1 MGSRKTQE
9 AHMAAYQYCTPQWL
23 EESGKSYQSNPEFR
37 EKLKKLSVKMC
48 YRVKAEPAWGID
60 KDIIFGMFVDKGEL
74 TKIAFFSEEEAL
86 KEAEY
91 IISATP
97 QEWKK
102 ILRKQSKFITDFM
115 LGKIKLEHGSKVGVL
130 GVAPHANTV
139 VDLLTQVD
147 LQFPDEMSAEELA
160 AYRANFE
167 EFRAELG
174 V

>member
-1 MGSRKTQE
+1 MLQALQQDEQE
-9 AHMAAYQYCTPQWL
+9 LQ
-23 EESGKSYQSNPEFR
+23 
-37 EKLKKLSVKMC
+37 EKLKKLSAKMC

-60 KDIIFGMFVDKGEL
+60 RDIIFGAFFEEGQL
-74 TKIAFFSEEEAL
+74 TKLEFFREADVT
-86 KEAEY
+86 KEADY
-91 IISATP
+91 LMAATP
-97 QEWKK
+97 QVWKK
-102 ILRKQSKFITDFM
+102 ILRKERKFVTDFM

-160 AYRANFE
+160 AYRTSFQ

>member
-1 MGSRKTQE
+1 
-9 AHMAAYQYCTPQWL
+9 
-23 EESGKSYQSNPEFR
+23 
-37 EKLKKLSVKMC
+37 
-48 YRVKAEPAWGID
+48 VKAEPAWGID

-74 TKIAFFSEEEAL
+74 TKIAFFSEEDAF
-86 KEAEY
+86 KQAEY
-91 IISATP
+91 IIAATP

-102 ILRKQSKFITDFM
+102 ILLKQSKFITDFM

-160 AYRANFE
+160 AYRTHFQ

>member
-1 MGSRKTQE
+1 
-9 AHMAAYQYCTPQWL
+9 MAACQYCTPQWL
-23 EESGKSYQSNPEFR
+23 EESGKNYQSNPKFR
-37 EKLKKLSVKMC
+37 EKLKKLSAKIC
-48 YRVKAEPAWGID
+48 YRVKTEPAWGID

-74 TKIAFFSEEEAL
+74 TKIAFFSEEDAF

-91 IISATP
+91 IIAATP

>member
-1 MGSRKTQE
+1 
-9 AHMAAYQYCTPQWL
+9 MAAIQYCTPQWL
-23 EESGKSYQSNPEFR
+23 EESKKSYQTNPEFR

-60 KDIIFGMFVDKGEL
+60 KDIIFGMFIDTGEL
-74 TKIAFFSEEEAL
+74 TKIAFFAEADAL

-139 VDLLTQVD
+139 VELLTQVD

-160 AYRANFE
+160 AYRSHIE
-167 EFRAELG
+167 EFRTNLG

>member
-1 MGSRKTQE
+1 
-9 AHMAAYQYCTPQWL
+9 MAACQYCTPQWL
-23 EESGKSYQSNPEFR
+23 EESEKSYQSNPEYR
-37 EKLKKLSVKMC
+37 EKLKKLSAKMC

-60 KDIIFGMFVDKGEL
+60 QDIIFGMFVDKGEL
-74 TKIAFFSEEEAL
+74 TRIAFIAEEDAL

-91 IISATP
+91 VISATP

-102 ILRKQSKFITDFM
+102 ILRKQSKFLTDFM
-115 LGKIKLEHGSKVGVL
+115 LGKIKLDHGSKVGVL

-147 LQFPDEMSAEELA
+147 LQFPDEMSDEELA
-160 AYRANFE
+160 QYRSQME
-167 EFRAELG
+167 EFRASLG

>member
-1 MGSRKTQE
+1 
-9 AHMAAYQYCTPQWL
+9 
-23 EESGKSYQSNPEFR
+23 
-37 EKLKKLSVKMC
+37 MC

-60 KDIIFGMFVDKGEL
+60 KDIIFGMFVDKGAL
-74 TKIAFFSEEEAL
+74 TKIGFFSEEDAF

-91 IISATP
+91 IIAATP

-160 AYRANFE
+160 AYRSHFQ

>member
-1 MGSRKTQE
+1 
-9 AHMAAYQYCTPQWL
+9 
-23 EESGKSYQSNPEFR
+23 
-37 EKLKKLSVKMC
+37 MC

-60 KDIIFGMFVDKGEL
+60 KDIIFSMFIDKGEL
-74 TKIAFFSEEEAL
+74 TRIAFIAEEDAL

-91 IISATP
+91 VISATP

-102 ILRKQSKFITDFM
+102 ILRKQSKFLTDFM
-115 LGKIKLEHGSKVGVL
+115 LGKIKLDHGSKVGVL

-139 VDLLTQVD
+139 VDILTQVE

-160 AYRANFE
+160 TYRANFE
-167 EFRAELG
+167 EFRANLG

>member
-1 MGSRKTQE
+1 
-9 AHMAAYQYCTPQWL
+9 MAACQYCTPQWL
-23 EESGKSYQSNPEFR
+23 EESGKSYQSNPEFKQ
-37 EKLKKLSVKMC
+37 KLKKLSAKVC

-74 TKIAFFSEEEAL
+74 TKIAFFSEADAL

-91 IISATP
+91 IIAATP

-139 VDLLTQVD
+139 VDLLTQMD
-147 LQFPDEMSAEELA
+147 LKFPDEMSEEELT
-160 AYRANFE
+160 AYRTNFK
-167 EFRAELG
+167 EFRASLD

>member
-1 MGSRKTQE
+1 ESRKN
-9 AHMAAYQYCTPQWL
+9 
-23 EESGKSYQSNPEFR
+23 YQSNPEFR

-60 KDIIFGMFVDKGEL
+60 RDIIFGMFIDKGEL
-74 TKIAFFSEEEAL
+74 TKIAFFAEADAL

-91 IISATP
+91 VISATP

-102 ILRKQSKFITDFM
+102 ILRRQSKFVTDFM

-139 VDLLTQVD
+139 VGLLTQVD

-160 AYRANFE
+160 AYRSHFE
-167 EFRAELG
+167 EFRANLG

>member
-1 MGSRKTQE
+1 
-9 AHMAAYQYCTPQWL
+9 MAACQYCTPQWL

-48 YRVKAEPAWGID
+48 CRVKAEPAWGID
-60 KDIIFGMFVDKGEL
+60 QDIIFGMFVDKGEL
-74 TKIAFFSEEEAL
+74 TKIAFLAEEDAL

-91 IISATP
+91 VISATP

-102 ILRKQSKFITDFM
+102 ILRKQSKFLTDFM

-147 LQFPDEMSAEELA
+147 LQFPDEMSAEELTQ
-160 AYRANFE
+160 YRSQME
-167 EFRAELG
+167 EFRASLG

>member
-1 MGSRKTQE
+1 
-9 AHMAAYQYCTPQWL
+9 
-23 EESGKSYQSNPEFR
+23 
-37 EKLKKLSVKMC
+37 
-48 YRVKAEPAWGID
+48 
-60 KDIIFGMFVDKGEL
+60 MFVDRGEL
-74 TKIAFFSEEEAL
+74 TKIAFFSEADAF

-91 IISATP
+91 IIAATP

-160 AYRANFE
+160 AYRSHFQ

>member
-1 MGSRKTQE
+1 
-9 AHMAAYQYCTPQWL
+9 
-23 EESGKSYQSNPEFR
+23 
-37 EKLKKLSVKMC
+37 MC

-60 KDIIFGMFVDKGEL
+60 KDIIFGMFVEKGEL
-74 TKIAFFSEEEAL
+74 TKIDFFSEADAL

-91 IISATP
+91 VIAATP

-102 ILRKQSKFITDFM
+102 ILRKQSKFLTDFM
-115 LGKIKLEHGSKVGVL
+115 LGKIKLEHGSKVG
-130 GVAPHANTV
+130 
-139 VDLLTQVD
+139 LLTQVD